1 MSFRRDEV
9 LLSPDRLFHM
19 HATQEARALTTVVF
33 TLISAYTVDSATLFG
48 RRKLLHLFIFC
59 NCLFL
64 FPPGNFPESLTAAI
78 RDRDGGSGPQ
88 EKTYVSKHLRR
99 PAPTKCRGSSE
110 RVC

>member
-1 MSFRRDEV
+1 
-9 LLSPDRLFHM
+9 M

-33 TLISAYTVDSATLFG
+33 TLISAYTVFTVDSATFLVG
-48 RRKLLHLFIFC
+48 DNYRRYFLPLPL
-59 NCLFL
+59 L

-78 RDRDGGSGPQ
+78 RDRDGGSGSQ

-99 PAPTKCRGSSE
+99 PAPTKRRGNSE